1 MSAFFFPPC
10 ACLLDTSYGENPKA
24 VREIPRSSADTL
36 SDLEGGLHDDD
47 NDNGN
52 DMDDDIVEVEKPSLP
67 ATPASTI
74 TKPTKMGIAT
84 DPREVKL
91 SSWDRSKPASRAP
104 PARVKK
110 EDRLEGLNNYLEG
123 RVRVDEQAMKLAKA
137 DAEFKRLKAAEGMAK
152 EIVTDTMGLY
162 GEETKEKA
170 RRVLEKLM
178 DAALNF

>member
-1 MSAFFFPPC
+1 
-10 ACLLDTSYGENPKA
+10 
-24 VREIPRSSADTL
+24 VREIPRSSADAL
-36 SDLEGGLHDDD
+36 SDVEGGLQDDD

-52 DMDDDIVEVEKPSLP
+52 DMDDDIVEVEKPSMP

-74 TKPTKMGIAT
+74 TKPTKKGVAT

-110 EDRLEGLNNYLEG
+110 EDRLDGLNNYLEG

-137 DAEFKRLKAAEGMAK
+137 DAEFKRLKAAEGTAK

-162 GEETKEKA
+162 GEETKDKA